1 MNASALVLP
10 DLNGSDLRSQT
21 SCNIGILLWENNG
34 APFSRYGKYL
44 QCTFLPSIKLQKKLK
59 PKRNKAVAINFISM
73 HTDNAFTPILDV
85 KLAFGSHKMS
95 VLHPVF
101 SSIENFDLA
110 SSLCR
115 DQRSHIEDVP

>member
-34 APFSRYGKYL
+34 APFSRYSKYL

-59 PKRNKAVAINFISM
+59 RKRNKAVAINFIST
-73 HTDNAFTPILDV
+73 HTDNAFTPVLDV
-85 KLAFGSHKMS
+85 YLTFDCHKII
-95 VLHPVF
+95 VLHP
-101 SSIENFDLA
+101 NFF
-110 SSLCR
+110 
-115 DQRSHIEDVP
+115 VK